1 MKPHRIRSDAFV
13 FFGATG
19 DLAYKQVFPAL
30 QALIRRGGLDIPII
44 GVAKGTGGLEELV
57 ARARKSLE
65 EHDGLDEAAFAKLR
79 SRLRYVNGDYTDP
92 GTFAQLR
99 KALGDAKRP
108 LHYLAIPPTM
118 FATVAKGLAD
128 ARCTDQARILLE
140 KPFGRDLASARAL
153 NRTLAAHFAEGDIF
167 RIDHFLGKEPVQN
180 LIYFRAANPRVEAS
194 FRGTYIDSVQI
205 TMAEKFGV
213 EGRGKFYEEVGAI
226 RDVVQNHMLEVMACL
241 AMESPVGDDHEAW
254 RDKRSELLKSVRTL
268 DAADVV
274 RGQFDGY
281 RGQTG
286 VAPDSTVETFAA
298 VRFHID
304 NARWEGTPFYVRV
317 GKCLPTTATEILV
330 RFKCTPAP
338 VLDESTLAPA
348 NTYRFRISPD
358 IDIAFGTNVKKSG
371 TAMVGQSVELIAHH
385 QAGDDMHPYERL
397 LGDASVGDRTLF
409 ARQDAVEESWRI
421 VDPILGD
428 ATPLR
433 EYAPGTWGPAEMV
446 QRLVPDGGGW
456 HDPE

>member
-79 SRLRYVNGDYTDP
+79 SRLRYVNGDYADA
-92 GTFAQLR
+92 GTFAELR
-99 KALGDAKRP
+99 KSLGAARRP

-118 FATVAKGLAD
+118 FATVAKGLAE
-128 ARCTDQARILLE
+128 AGCSDQARILLE

-281 RGQTG
+281 RKEAG
-286 VAPDSTVETFAA
+286 VAPGSTVETFAA
-298 VRFHID
+298 VRLHID
-304 NARWEGTPFYVRV
+304 NERWDGTPFYVRV
-317 GKCLPTTATEILV
+317 GKALPTTATEILV
-330 RFKCTPAP
+330 RFKRTQVP

-358 IDIAFGTNVKKSG
+358 IDIAFGTNVKKAG
-371 TAMVGQSVELIAHH
+371 PAMVGQSVELVAHH

-397 LGDASVGDRTLF
+397 LGDALVGDRTLF

-428 ATPLR
+428 ATPLCG
-433 EYAPGTWGPAEMV
+433 YAPQTWGPAEAS
-446 QRLVPDGGGW
+446 QLLVPEGGGW
-456 HDPE
+456 HDPM

>member
-79 SRLRYVNGDYTDP
+79 SRLRYVNGDYADA
-92 GTFAQLR
+92 GTFAELR
-99 KALGDAKRP
+99 KSLGAAKRP

-118 FATVAKGLAD
+118 FATVAKGLAE
-128 ARCTDQARILLE
+128 AGCSDQARILLE

-226 RDVVQNHMLEVMACL
+226 RDVVQNHML
-241 AMESPVGDDHEAW
+241 
-254 RDKRSELLKSVRTL
+254 
-268 DAADVV
+268 
-274 RGQFDGY
+274 
-281 RGQTG
+281 
-286 VAPDSTVETFAA
+286 
-298 VRFHID
+298 
-304 NARWEGTPFYVRV
+304 
-317 GKCLPTTATEILV
+317 
-330 RFKCTPAP
+330 
-338 VLDESTLAPA
+338 
-348 NTYRFRISPD
+348 
-358 IDIAFGTNVKKSG
+358 
-371 TAMVGQSVELIAHH
+371 
-385 QAGDDMHPYERL
+385 
-397 LGDASVGDRTLF
+397 
-409 ARQDAVEESWRI
+409 
-421 VDPILGD
+421 
-428 ATPLR
+428 
-433 EYAPGTWGPAEMV
+433 
-446 QRLVPDGGGW
+446 
-456 HDPE
+456 

>member
-1 MKPHRIRSDAFV
+1 MKPHGIRSDAFV

-19 DLAYKQVFPAL
+19 DLAYKQIFPAL
-30 QALIRRGGLDIPII
+30 QALIRRDGLDMPII
-44 GVAKGTGGLEELV
+44 GVAKGTGGLEDLIV
-57 ARARKSLE
+57 RARQSLQACGE
-65 EHDGLDEAAFAKLR
+65 LDDAAFAKLR

-92 GTFAQLR
+92 GTFTQLR

-108 LHYLAIPPTM
+108 LHYLAIPPNM

-140 KPFGRDLASARAL
+140 KPFGRNLASARAL
-153 NRTLAAHFAEGDIF
+153 NRTLAAHFAESDIF

-180 LIYFRAANPRVEAS
+180 LVYFRAANPRVEAS

-226 RDVVQNHMLEVMACL
+226 RDVVQNHMLEVIACL
-241 AMESPVGDDHEAW
+241 AMESPLGDDHEAW

-274 RGQFDGY
+274 RGQFHGY
-281 RGQTG
+281 REQAG

-304 NARWEGTPFYVRV
+304 NDRWAGTPFYVRV
-317 GKCLPTTATEILV
+317 GKSLPTTATEILV

-338 VLDESTLAPA
+338 VLDEATLAPA

-371 TAMVGQSVELIAHH
+371 TAMVGQSVELVAHH

-421 VDPILGD
+421 VDPIVGD
-428 ATPLR
+428 ATPLFG
-433 EYAPGTWGPAEMV
+433 YAPQTWGPAEV
-446 QRLVPDGGGW
+446 GGLLVPEGGGW